1 MIQYQNMYYLPN
13 GYATIP
19 LDMRRVSLIYL
30 SFLLS
35 IRKFQMANSHIRKHA
50 NFFCSHILIGSLHY
64 NMILITL
71 PQTKDENSEESE
83 LHEDAGLQFYYLP
96 V

>member
-1 MIQYQNMYYLPN
+1 
-13 GYATIP
+13 
-19 LDMRRVSLIYL
+19 
-30 SFLLS
+30 
-35 IRKFQMANSHIRKHA
+35 
-50 NFFCSHILIGSLHY
+50 
-64 NMILITL
+64 MILITL